1 MTAGD
6 IYYGGLKKM
15 IGRASELLRRAL
27 DIWRTDGFAT
37 MVGNVASRA
46 RSWLFQWDE
55 HYLYEYIIPEMK
67 AAEFMPRIENTTV
80 SMIRTV
86 GEAEELAKATGYD
99 LLRRFV
105 GTRRRLEKGAIALC
119 AFVNGEPASI
129 EWAALSEEAKRTV
142 AAMPFKVDFVN
153 NEACTGSAVTVPKFR
168 NKGLMAYSIYLV
180 LEFLRERGITVS
192 RSSTAKD
199 NAVIQKLQAKFGA
212 KRYAEGH
219 RLKLLSRTVY
229 YKETP
234 VS

>member
-1 MTAGD
+1 
-6 IYYGGLKKM
+6 M

-37 MVGNVASRA
+37 TVGPVASRA

-55 HYLYEYIIPEMK
+55 HYLYEHIITERN
-67 AAEFMPRIENTTV
+67 AAEFMPHIENTTV

-86 GEAEELAKATGYD
+86 GEAEELATATGCN

-105 GTRRRLEKGAIALC
+105 GTRRRLEKGAIAFC
-119 AFVNGEPASI
+119 VFVNCEPANI
-129 EWAALSEEAKRTV
+129 GWVALSEEAKRTI
-142 AAMPFKVDFVN
+142 AAMPFKVDFTN
-153 NEACTGSAVTVPKFR
+153 NEACVGSAVTVPKFR
-168 NKGLMAYSIYLV
+168 NKGLMACTHYFRN
-180 LEFLRERGITVS
+180 EFMRERGITVS

-199 NAVIQKLQAKFGA
+199 NVAALKLLAKFDV

-219 RLKLLSRTVY
+219 RLNLLSKAVY